1 MNDYYKVLGISSD
14 ATEEDIKKAH
24 RKLARKHHPDLNPGD
39 KKAEDQFKKIQEAY
53 DVLSDPDKRKKYDM
67 YGDAWQQGPFAG
79 GHSAPGHQGYGDP
92 FAGMNTGGN
101 INLEDL
107 FGSMFS
113 GGSPFGQN
121 APADDV
127 EVSLDVSL
135 EDAYRGASRRVTV
148 TIEDTCV
155 ECGGAGQKRNN
166 RGQFDLN
173 GGVCN
178 RCRGRGRT
186 ASPRAL
192 QVSVPAGAWD
202 GMAIIQR
209 GQGPVDAR
217 GRKSDL
223 ILKVHLM
230 PHPRYERDGQN
241 ILFDVQIPYTVAALG
256 GEVPVELPSGTTRH
270 LTVPP
275 GIQSGQKMK
284 LTGQGMPA
292 LKDRRVGDA
301 FARVKITV
309 PKDLSDAEKRLLE
322 QLGEIRRDPIRRN
335 R

>member
-1 MNDYYKVLGISSD
+1 
-14 ATEEDIKKAH
+14 
-24 RKLARKHHPDLNPGD
+24 
-39 KKAEDQFKKIQEAY
+39 
-53 DVLSDPDKRKKYDM
+53 
-67 YGDAWQQGPFAG
+67 
-79 GHSAPGHQGYGDP
+79 
-92 FAGMNTGGN
+92 
-101 INLEDL
+101 
-107 FGSMFS
+107 
-113 GGSPFGQN
+113 
-121 APADDV
+121 
-127 EVSLDVSL
+127 
-135 EDAYRGASRRVTV
+135 
-148 TIEDTCV
+148 
-155 ECGGAGQKRNN
+155 
-166 RGQFDLN
+166 
-173 GGVCN
+173 
-178 RCRGRGRT
+178 
-186 ASPRAL
+186 
-192 QVSVPAGAWD
+192 
-202 GMAIIQR
+202 
-209 GQGPVDAR
+209 
-217 GRKSDL
+217 
-223 ILKVHLM
+223 M

>member
-1 MNDYYKVLGISSD
+1 MNDYYKVLGVSSD

-24 RKLARKHHPDLNPGD
+24 RKLARKHHPDLNPGNT
-39 KKAEDQFKKIQEAY
+39 KAEDQFKKIQEAY

-79 GHSAPGHQGYGDP
+79 GQSAPGNQGYGDP
-92 FAGMNTGGN
+92 FAGANAGGS

-127 EVSLDVSL
+127 EVSLDVSI

-148 TIEDTCV
+148 TIEDTCT

-166 RGQFDLN
+166 RGQFELN

-186 ASPRAL
+186 AAQRAL
-192 QVSVPAGAWD
+192 QVTVPAGAWD
-202 GMAIIQR
+202 GMSIIQR
-209 GQGPVDAR
+209 GQGPADAR

-256 GEVPVELPSGTTRH
+256 GEVPVELPSGTTRQ

-309 PKDLSDAEKRLLE
+309 PKDLSDAEKQLLE